1 MTGMIKPARP
11 SRFPSLYYLL
21 QPGSRDF
28 YLNPEIPSLQW
39 SLERGKNQISPVPD
53 FVFWFL

>member
-11 SRFPSLYYLL
+11 SRTPSLYYLL
-21 QPGSRDF
+21 QPGLRDLYF
-28 YLNPEIPSLQW
+28 NPEIPSLQW
-39 SLERGKNQISPVPD
+39 SLKKGKTQISPVSE